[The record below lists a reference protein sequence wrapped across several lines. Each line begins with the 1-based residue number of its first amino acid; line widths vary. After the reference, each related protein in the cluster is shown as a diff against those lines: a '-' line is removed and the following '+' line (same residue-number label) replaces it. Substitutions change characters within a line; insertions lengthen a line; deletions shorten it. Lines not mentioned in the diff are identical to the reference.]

1 MFSYSLISSLPS
13 VKIVGGG
20 EIIFFLVVTKEK
32 MKIEN
37 FFTFETTSGHPV
49 KDNPDMPM
57 CRLADFPMCRIILR
71 KMSFVHLLCLLL
83 SLFLSNSPF
92 QLVDSIYLHS
102 YEYLQYEKFRAF
114 PPFDHKEFFHLA
126 DGCENGKKEKMFQC
140 SSNVFSRI
148 QQSNPDANGKS
159 HWNRTDS
166 IINQKPSCRYSIDQI
181 HSSSSS
187 FMSSIQ
193 LKITQSHCQDGFT
206 QLPGGS
212 SFYIL
217 AEGLFQLMCTIT
229 DHFDNSYSVV
239 CPHIPFFLQ
248 NDHPMLETLRNTQGC
263 MYITIILDYEHY
275 DAFSEFGS
283 YSGQVYPQLEVFLL
297 NREKYCWKETTADH
311 PVHHNHHS
319 IYSFHLPPP
328 SVGERS
334 LSNGAWKLKDSILPI
349 PVTAEELLTL
359 AKNYSNY
366 QWIWEINES
375 NNVNKNRY
383 IETKNFQSCYPS
395 SSSSSSSSE
404 VNKLL
409 EFRFL
414 GESHMRHYYDYMISR
429 MYPEF
434 IASLKPK
441 HGETYH
447 ENYLFDLRAFCT
459 HMTDFVVL
467 LTNDLLKKSD
477 TQEVKNVTMLL
488 QTGAWDLAYW
498 PLRQILENSNEGPY
512 FKEQMLSLFVKDSKK
527 VDFVKSHFW
536 MLWID
541 IMLYPRCVER
551 DRVMDE
557 KTIHGCLQAKQS
569 SNNYVIE
576 VANQY
581 FESFLLDNI
590 LPSEGSKGGITAS
603 PHFRMLHSRKM
614 YYPRLLSLKYVCV
627 MHMMCGRATDY
638 SEEGEVA
645 TEAIQ
650 RELCEILQGNT

>member
-1 MFSYSLISSLPS
+1 
-13 VKIVGGG
+13 
-20 EIIFFLVVTKEK
+20 
-32 MKIEN
+32 
-37 FFTFETTSGHPV
+37 
-49 KDNPDMPM
+49 
-57 CRLADFPMCRIILR
+57 MCRIILR
-71 KMSFVHLLCLLL
+71 KMSFVQLSCLLL

-114 PPFDHKEFFHLA
+114 SPFDHKEFFHLA

-148 QQSNPDANGKS
+148 QQSNPDANGNP

-193 LKITQSHCQDGFT
+193 LKITRSHCQDGFT

-248 NDHPMLETLRNTQGC
+248 NDHPTLETLRNTQGC
-263 MYITIILDYEHY
+263 MHITIILDYEHY

-319 IYSFHLPPP
+319 LYSFHLPPP
-328 SVGERS
+328 SIGERS

-359 AKNYSNY
+359 AKNYSSY

-395 SSSSSSSSE
+395 SSSSSVVDQNNE
-404 VNKLL
+404 NNNKM
-409 EFRFL
+409 EFRFI
-414 GESHMRHYYDYMISR
+414 GESHMRFYYDYILSLL
-429 MYPEF
+429 YPEF

-441 HGETYH
+441 HAETYH
-447 ENYLFDLRAFCT
+447 ENYLFDLRVFTT
-459 HMTDFVVL
+459 HMTDFLSILTDDLFRKKPEEVL
-467 LTNDLLKKSD
+467 HNT
-477 TQEVKNVTMLL
+477 TMLF
-488 QTGAWDLAYW
+488 QTGAWDLSYW
-498 PLRQILENSNEGPY
+498 PLRQIMENSNEGPY
-512 FKEQMLSLFVKDSKK
+512 FKDKMLSLFTTDDQKKKDMTEK
-527 VDFVKSHFW
+527 HLW
-536 MLWID
+536 MMWID
-541 IMLYPRCVER
+541 IMPYPRCRER
-551 DRVMDE
+551 DRVPE
-557 KTIHGCLQAKQS
+557 ERQLNECINARNAR
-569 SNNYVIE
+569 NNYAIQ
-576 VANQY
+576 ATNDY
-581 FESFLLDNI
+581 FESFLVEKIIQPPQQNQQQEKKVI
-590 LPSEGSKGGITAS
+590 VS
-603 PHFRMLHSRKM
+603 PHFRILQSRRM
-614 YYPRLLSLKYVCV
+614 ILPRLLSLNYVCGN
-627 MHMMCGRATDY
+627 HLICSKATEF
-638 SEEGEVA
+638 SQEGVIA
-645 TEAIQ
+645 AEAIQ
-650 RELCEILQGNT
+650 RELCEILQDN

>member
-1 MFSYSLISSLPS
+1 MF
-13 VKIVGGG
+13 
-20 EIIFFLVVTKEK
+20 E
-32 MKIEN
+32 
-37 FFTFETTSGHPV
+37 
-49 KDNPDMPM
+49 
-57 CRLADFPMCRIILR
+57 CA
-71 KMSFVHLLCLLL
+71 
-83 SLFLSNSPF
+83 
-92 QLVDSIYLHS
+92 
-102 YEYLQYEKFRAF
+102 
-114 PPFDHKEFFHLA
+114 
-126 DGCENGKKEKMFQC
+126 
-140 SSNVFSRI
+140 SNVYWRI
-148 QQSNPDANGKS
+148 QQSNPGANS
-159 HWNRTDS
+159 NPHWNRTKTVID
-166 IINQKPSCRYSIDQI
+166 QKPSCRYSIDQI

-187 FMSSIQ
+187 FMSSVQ
-193 LKITQSHCQDGFT
+193 LKITQSHCQDDFT
-206 QLPGGS
+206 QLSGGS

-217 AEGLFQLMCTIT
+217 AEGLFQLMCSIA

-248 NDHPMLETLRNTQGC
+248 NDHPTLETLRNAQGC

-275 DAFSEFGS
+275 DAFSEFGT
-283 YSGQVYPQLEVFLL
+283 YAGQYYKPLEIFLL
-297 NREKYCWKETTADH
+297 NREEFCWKE
-311 PVHHNHHS
+311 S
-319 IYSFHLPPP
+319 EQLEQGYSFHFPPP
-328 SVGERS
+328 SIGERS